1 MFRTPDH
8 APLLNARR
16 AGVAV
21 AASLAVAA
29 LVAGCGGGDKVKAFQ
44 PTQVIVFGDENGAFD
59 NSTTT
64 PLVTVNGVA
73 FKGSRYTINLVTI
86 PDQGYCALG
95 TTPITAIDCAAS
107 PLAPALDSAETPTVN
122 SKVFTTP
129 SQSGTGVP
137 TVQLINE
144 LQQRTLNTIVGGV
157 TTSTRSAQYSIDR
170 YYDCSPGASA
180 YSGNWAQYL
189 AYVLGSNLSLGGS
202 NQCPQDSGNGISHAF
217 WGAKVDDVVTQLDTT
232 FRGELREGVLVA
244 VLVGQNDIVAAYNEV
259 TAATPTLTRENA
271 LIRMRSKGQALGE
284 AIKRIPDT
292 GARVVFLTVPNMGK
306 SPKAIADNQ
315 VALATDLTHAFNEG
329 YNNVGGLVLGAASQQ
344 GHKIVKVDGYS
355 QISALAPNYPTVAA
369 CDTDESH
376 PAGTFVAM
384 PDGTKLSDVP
394 AIFNDPDL
402 LAQAQ
407 LLNCTNGT
415 LVSGATISSHL
426 WADDWHLAPVG
437 HVSLGSLAVARIRDQ
452 L

>member
-8 APLLNARR
+8 ASLLNARR
-16 AGVAV
+16 AGIAV

-29 LVAGCGGGDKVKAFQ
+29 LVTGCGGGDKVKAFQ
-44 PTQVIVFGDENGAFD
+44 PSQVIVFGDENSAFD

-95 TTPITAIDCAAS
+95 TTPLTAIDCAAS
-107 PLAPALDSAETPTVN
+107 PLAPVLDSAETPTIN
-122 SKVFTTP
+122 STAFTTP
-129 SQSGTGVP
+129 TQSGTGVP
-137 TVQLINE
+137 TVQLVNE
-144 LQQRTLNTIVGGV
+144 LQQRTLTKTVSGL
-157 TTSTRSAQYSIDR
+157 TTTRQAQYSIDR

-180 YSGNWAQYL
+180 YAGNWAQYL
-189 AYVLGSNLSLGGS
+189 AYLLGSGLSLGGS
-202 NQCPQDSGNGISHAF
+202 SQCPQDSGNGISHAF
-217 WGAKVDDVVTQLDTT
+217 WGAKVDQVVTQLDST

-271 LIRMRSKGQALGE
+271 LIRMREKGQALGE
-284 AIKRIPDT
+284 AIKRIPAT
-292 GARVVFLTVPNMGK
+292 GARVVFLTVPDMGK

-315 VALATDLTHAFNEG
+315 VALATALTHAFNEG
-329 YNNVGGLVLGAASQQ
+329 YNNEGGLVLGAASQQ

-355 QISALAPNYPTVAA
+355 QINAIAPNYPTAAA

-376 PAGTFVAM
+376 ATFVAM
-384 PDGTKLSDVP
+384 PDGTKLSTVS
-394 AIFNDPDL
+394 AIAGNADL

-426 WADDWHLAPVG
+426 WADGWHLAPVG
-437 HVSLGSLAVARIRDQ
+437 HISLGSLAVTRVRDQ